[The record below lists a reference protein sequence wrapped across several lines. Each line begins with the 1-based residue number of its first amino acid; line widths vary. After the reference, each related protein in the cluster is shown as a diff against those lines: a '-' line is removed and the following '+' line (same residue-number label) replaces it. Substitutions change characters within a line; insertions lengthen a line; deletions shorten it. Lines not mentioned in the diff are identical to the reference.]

1 MSAFNIFRSAKP
13 TLRCEASAILPMDPR
28 EQRILDELRRRR
40 ADRARAKPIS
50 TSLKGSVRD

>member
-1 MSAFNIFRSAKP
+1 MTGFTIFRSDKP
-13 TLRCEASAILPMDPR
+13 TLRCQPARVLPMDPR